1 MKQVVLYALFL
12 LLLVGLLPLIC
23 LLPQA
28 SAAAAEAF
36 SGPVLPAAESMPCA
50 PPEAAS
56 SEAAPPSPAPD
67 AQDPAQA
74 NGLLAA

>member
-36 SGPVLPAAESMPCA
+36 SGPVLPAADSMPGA
-50 PPEAAS
+50 PPEAACS
-56 SEAAPPSPAPD
+56 EAACSEAAPPSPASD
-67 AQDPAQA
+67 AAPA
-74 NGLLAA
+74 